1 MNTATKWIIGIVVGL
16 ILLTAIVGIGY
27 LAFSR
32 WPGPIWVM
40 RSPGIHPWADRGGI
54 PPMQPFRGIPHPR
67 YIGFF
72 PLRFLGGSLI
82 FTGALVL
89 IVLGVIWLIR
99 SLRSPQPGSVAAMPT
114 PAPAVTQPTAQVCPN
129 CKRPV
134 QEDWL
139 HCPYCGTDLT
149 QT

>member
-40 RSPGIHPWADRGGI
+40 RSPGIHPWEDGRGM
-54 PPMQPFRGIPHPR
+54 PLLPFRGLPAQR
-67 YIGFF
+67 FIGFF
-72 PLRFLGGSLI
+72 PLRFLGGGLI

-89 IVLGVIWLIR
+89 IVLGVIWLVR
-99 SLRSPQPGSVAAMPT
+99 SLGRPQPSSPLAVPT
-114 PAPAVTQPTAQVCPN
+114 PAPAVPQPAAQACPN

-134 QEDWL
+134 QEDWS
-139 HCPYCGTDLT
+139 HCPYCGADLP